1 MQSLGLLHAVHAVHS
16 ELHPNH
22 SSSSLHHDTHD
33 QHRSAGWKSTSN
45 CCEREEGHVDRLVMA
60 VVVGSEEGRTSAGE
74 RLSPQRKLHGCAV
87 ELLLKILTFVSCV
100 CKFVVDASRDT
111 LSLVSVRHTL
121 GSRSHGRGSSHL
133 HMNNDSGVGCVCVC
147 ARVRE
152 Q

>member
-1 MQSLGLLHAVHAVHS
+1 MGGDEVGTCNHWVFCMQCMQCMASYIQIIHHHS
-16 ELHPNH
+16 M
-22 SSSSLHHDTHD
+22 HHDTHD
-33 QHRSAGWKSTSN
+33 QHRWKSTSN

-74 RLSPQRKLHGCAV
+74 RLSLQAAWLRRAC
-87 ELLLKILTFVSCV
+87 LLLTFVSCV

-133 HMNNDSGVGCVCVC
+133 HMNNDSGVGCVCV
-147 ARVRE
+147 RD